1 MAYGWSNERETS
13 QNSVIRDL
21 IAMLDAHRE
30 EIATVWAHAIR
41 EQMPDT
47 TYGQRPVKE
56 ISAYNQVGLD
66 IVKELLLGTG
76 LFPPEWSRPGQT
88 LAQAGVQ
95 IEEASKAAWL
105 FQDIIHPFVSRSFS
119 LKHAEL
125 QDALTKIDGCV
136 REFVMH
142 VLKNYALEK
151 RREVERQQ
159 QRTELVLETTRQVS
173 RTLEM
178 EDVLRRV
185 AVGIATSVDAHH
197 CIFYILDEEGNKGT
211 LWANTTGFP
220 ASAIEHIESSL
231 RAPAL
236 LSETHFVKAVFEK
249 KRPVVCCDAQTDPD
263 IAGPAGRAWGTRA
276 MLGVPCIFRDRV
288 LAIAVVITFDE
299 PREFDDE
306 QVALAQ
312 GIANAVAPAIE
323 NARLYE
329 QVEQVAA
336 LEERAQLAREI
347 HDELAQILGT
357 IKFRASLTATLLD
370 SERWTDVRENV
381 MVIQDMAN
389 TAYVQT
395 REAIFNLRSITSLG
409 VGGVEALRAYLD
421 NYQKQYGL
429 DVRLE
434 ADGKAVAALAGNTG
448 VQVIRIIQEAL
459 SNVRKHG
466 QTAHARVR
474 IERQDSEV
482 LITIE
487 DQGQGFYPTVA
498 PGVENQH
505 FGLQFMHE
513 RAAKVGGTLVVE
525 SRPGQGT
532 QVILH
537 VPYAHKGGKS

>member
-1 MAYGWSNERETS
+1 MIAFLTLFHKELMRFWKVSFQTVLAPMVSTLLYL
-13 QNSVIRDL
+13 L
-21 IAMLDAHRE
+21 IFLHVLDAHRE

-197 CIFYILDEEGNKGT
+197 CIIYILDEEGNKGT
-211 LWANTTGFP
+211 LCGARLGCANVHHAVDLARVGRNNL
-220 ASAIEHIESSL
+220 AIEPVGQLKRKGCLAHCCRANDGNQLFVVWWVVNGTYHIDKSTFLE
-231 RAPAL
+231 
-236 LSETHFVKAVFEK
+236 
-249 KRPVVCCDAQTDPD
+249 
-263 IAGPAGRAWGTRA
+263 
-276 MLGVPCIFRDRV
+276 MRV
-288 LAIAVVITFDE
+288 L
-299 PREFDDE
+299 
-306 QVALAQ
+306 
-312 GIANAVAPAIE
+312 
-323 NARLYE
+323 
-329 QVEQVAA
+329 
-336 LEERAQLAREI
+336 
-347 HDELAQILGT
+347 H
-357 IKFRASLTATLLD
+357 
-370 SERWTDVRENV
+370 
-381 MVIQDMAN
+381 
-389 TAYVQT
+389 
-395 REAIFNLRSITSLG
+395 
-409 VGGVEALRAYLD
+409 
-421 NYQKQYGL
+421 
-429 DVRLE
+429 
-434 ADGKAVAALAGNTG
+434 
-448 VQVIRIIQEAL
+448 
-459 SNVRKHG
+459 
-466 QTAHARVR
+466 
-474 IERQDSEV
+474 
-482 LITIE
+482 
-487 DQGQGFYPTVA
+487 
-498 PGVENQH
+498 
-505 FGLQFMHE
+505 
-513 RAAKVGGTLVVE
+513 LVVML
-525 SRPGQGT
+525 R
-532 QVILH
+532 
-537 VPYAHKGGKS
+537 